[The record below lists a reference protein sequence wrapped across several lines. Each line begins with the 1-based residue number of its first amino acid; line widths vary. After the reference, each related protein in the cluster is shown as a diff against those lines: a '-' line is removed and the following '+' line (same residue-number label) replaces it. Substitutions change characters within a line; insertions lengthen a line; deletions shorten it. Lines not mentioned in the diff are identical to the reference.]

1 MNSTRDNHL
10 WLTLWRNSDT
20 DFHQTTVNTLL
31 TRFWSKFDLK
41 QGSRVFIPL
50 CGKSLDMLWLLE
62 QGHEVIGVEL
72 SPIAVKAFFKEN
84 GITPTKKRL
93 GQFTSW
99 QHGKLTI
106 LCGDFF
112 ALTQTDIGQIN
123 TVYDRA
129 ALTALPED
137 LRQPY
142 VNHMQTLIPNSCNV
156 FLLTVEDIEQSTVTT
171 AIDAEIRSL
180 YGQYYDIKLTC
191 VENAMGLVP
200 TLENVMHDTEYKV
213 YELIHKTFM

>member
-10 WLTLWRNSDT
+10 WLKLWRDSDT
-20 DFHQTTVNTLL
+20 EFHQTTVNTLL

-62 QGHEVIGVEL
+62 QGHDVIGVEL
-72 SPIAVKAFFKEN
+72 SPIAVKAFFSEN
-84 GITPTKKRL
+84 NLQPTKKRI

-99 QHGKLTI
+99 QVDKLTI

-112 ALTQTDIGQIN
+112 QLTQADLGQID

-137 LRQPY
+137 LRLPY
-142 VNHMQTLIPNSCNV
+142 VEHLGKITPKQCDI
-156 FLLTVEDIEQSTVTT
+156 FLLTTEDIEHILGSTNTPQ
-171 AIDAEIRSL
+171 IDNEIQQLYSLNFTICLKHTEHIVDDENDNLTQAEFRL
-180 YGQYYDIKLTC
+180 YQLS
-191 VENAMGLVP
+191 
-200 TLENVMHDTEYKV
+200 
-213 YELIHKTFM
+213 HKTDK